1 MTNEERDILRL
12 SGENSAEL
20 VDLARRVFG
29 LELVEHDSNEWVA
42 KFPTDRVSPFEPSE
56 GYDSI
61 VIYAE
66 WGYFVHVFAFNSET
80 DDLETWG
87 DWAEY
92 NEGSLEYVDEET
104 STLDALEVC
113 LYRLGF

>member
-1 MTNEERDILRL
+1 MGDISRL
-12 SGENSAEL
+12 SGETSAEL

-29 LELVEHDSNEWVA
+29 LELVEHDENEWVA
-42 KFPTDRVSPFEPSE
+42 KIPTHYVGVFAPSE

-92 NEGSLEYVDEET
+92 NEGALEYVGGEVPT
-104 STLDALEVC
+104 TLDALEVC
-113 LYRLGF
+113 LYRLGFHA